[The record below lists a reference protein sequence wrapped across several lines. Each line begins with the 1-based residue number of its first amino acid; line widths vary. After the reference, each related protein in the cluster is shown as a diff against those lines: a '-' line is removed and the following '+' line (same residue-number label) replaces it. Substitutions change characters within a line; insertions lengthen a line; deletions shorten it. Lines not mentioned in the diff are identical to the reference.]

1 VSRSDG
7 KIPVAARPSEPRTG
21 GRSATYPADVDLDD
35 ILPVSRRLR
44 PVDAAAVDDAETTL
58 GTRFPTGYRELM
70 VRLGEGDLGHFLRV
84 YPPHRV
90 LASQAEWRARITEYW
105 FWESDDETL
114 RDRVRDGV
122 VLGDTF
128 DGDELCFHRSD
139 PDTLIL
145 LPRHDDAAHQ
155 LGPGLLAAV
164 DWVLRSGVIVSQEP
178 GPVAFEPWLGRV
190 EVRRH
195 LVGGDIDEVATSLAS
210 HDPGSLVVPVSRE
223 PGGLTSV
230 TVYLPAIGG
239 RAHHWWFADGGAV
252 VALTYDDSA
261 PADVAERVVQELDR
275 RAQV

>member
-1 VSRSDG
+1 
-7 KIPVAARPSEPRTG
+7 
-21 GRSATYPADVDLDD
+21 VDLDD
-35 ILPVSRRLR
+35 ILRVSSRLR
-44 PVDAAAVDDAETTL
+44 PVDAAAVDHAEATL

-70 VRLGEGDLGHFLRV
+70 MRLGEGDLGHFVRV

-90 LASQAEWRARITEYW
+90 LASQAGWRARIAEYW

-114 RDRVRDGV
+114 RERVCDGV

-145 LPRHDDAAHQ
+145 LPRHDDAAYQ
-155 LGPGLLAAV
+155 LGPGLLAAL
-164 DWVLRSGVIVSQEP
+164 DWVLGSGVIVSQEP

-195 LVGGDIDEVATSLAS
+195 LVGDIDEVATSLAS
-210 HDPGSLVVPVSRE
+210 HDPGSLVVPGSRDTD
-223 PGGLTSV
+223 GLTSV

-239 RAHHWWFADGGAV
+239 RAYHWWFADGGAV

-261 PADVAERVVQELDR
+261 PADVAERVVQELDS